1 MGQPFWND
9 NALEWD
15 VLMLGGEPWPGV
27 CTVAT
32 TVKRALDKQKIK
44 GSDGANLVD
53 QGYEPA
59 KVQITLRLWLREQWT
74 ELERLLPTIHPR
86 TKGGVRQP
94 LQIAHPE
101 PNIKGVHQIYVE
113 SISPITVEKGLGT
126 LTLSCVEWFPAPK
139 PVKKSNKSNK
149 PKDGGPIPSA
159 ADVLPPHADGSVD
172 ENTAL
177 HILAAKEGI
186 L

>member
-1 MGQPFWND
+1 M
-9 NALEWD
+9 ALPWWADSDLSWD
-15 VLMLGGEPWPGV
+15 ILILGGEVWPGV

-59 KVQITLRLWLREQWT
+59 PVKITLRLWLREQWT

-94 LQIAHPE
+94 LQIVHPE
-101 PNIKGVHQIYVE
+101 PNLKGVHQVYVE
-113 SISPITVEKGLGT
+113 EISPITVEKGLGT
-126 LTLSCVEWFPAPK
+126 LTLSCVEWFPEPK
-139 PVKKSNKSNK
+139 PAKQKKK

-159 ADVLPPHADGSVD
+159 ADVLPPNADGSAA
-172 ENTAL
+172 ENL
-177 HILAAKEGI
+177 F
-186 L
+186 